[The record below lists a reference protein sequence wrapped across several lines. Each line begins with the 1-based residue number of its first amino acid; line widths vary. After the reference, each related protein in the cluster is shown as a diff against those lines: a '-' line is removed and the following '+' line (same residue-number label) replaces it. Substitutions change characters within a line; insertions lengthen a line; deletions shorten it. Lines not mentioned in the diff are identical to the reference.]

1 MAEEEIEIKIK
12 EVYWAAV
19 SKKSVWYDCE
29 WQPKAYN
36 QPHYFIGSGWGSNG
50 TYYKAWYSCIEVD
63 LTGQQGS
70 ETKYLKIILHSDPKS
85 GVWIPEKNIVIAAG
99 LSQTPPNSRDT
110 KLPTSF
116 INDEIYFL
124 KNSEGKTLSNK
135 QGTEET
141 GIFYLKIPPS
151 NTETLK
157 KCYIYLFSANEVD
170 GKPTTSDQLWWR
182 GYCETTKYRQGIE
195 AYLTDSNPFDD
206 DPDNPDTPGDTPDNP
221 DNSLSISL
229 FYQNSWKKASPF
241 ICHNKVW
248 YKVKNAWIYDNDW
261 KQIKK
266 E

>member
-1 MAEEEIEIKIK
+1 MAEEKIEIK

-19 SKKSVWYDCE
+19 SKRSVWYNCT

-63 LTGQQGS
+63 LPKS
-70 ETKYLKIILHSDPKS
+70 SVTKYLKIVLHSDPKS
-85 GVWIPEKNIVIAAG
+85 GVWIPENDIFIAAG
-99 LSQTPPNSRDT
+99 LSKISPNSEDT
-110 KLPTSF
+110 ELPTSF
-116 INDEIYFL
+116 INNKIYFL
-124 KNSEGKTLSNK
+124 KNSEGEKLSNK

-141 GIFYLKIPPS
+141 GIFYLEIPS
-151 NTETLK
+151 LSETLNK
-157 KCYIYLFSANEVD
+157 YYIYLFSANNA
-170 GKPTTSDQLWWR
+170 GKPVTSDYLWWR

-206 DPDNPDTPGDTPDNP
+206 DPGGTPDTPS
-221 DNSLSISL
+221 NSLSISL

-241 ICHNKVW
+241 IYHNKAW
-248 YKVKNAWIYDNDW
+248 HKVKNAWIYQDNKW

>member
-1 MAEEEIEIKIK
+1 MAEEKIEIK

-19 SKKSVWYDCE
+19 SKRSVWYDCT
-29 WQPKAYN
+29 WQPKAYK
-36 QPHYFIGSGWGSNG
+36 QPHYFIGSGWGSDG

-63 LTGQQGS
+63 LTEQQGS

-85 GVWIPEKNIVIAAG
+85 GVWIPEKDIVFAAG
-99 LSQTPPNSRDT
+99 LSKTPPNSKDT

-116 INDEIYFL
+116 INGIYFL
-124 KNSEGKTLSNK
+124 KNSEGEVLSNK

-141 GIFYLKIPPS
+141 GIIYLEVPS
-151 NTETLK
+151 SSETLNK
-157 KCYIYLFSANEVD
+157 YYIYLFSANQAD
-170 GKPTTSDQLWWR
+170 GKLATSDQLWWR

-206 DPDNPDTPGDTPDNP
+206 DPDIPDIPDTPDNP
-221 DNSLSISL
+221 DDSLSISL
-229 FYQNSWKKASPF
+229 FYQNNWEKASPF

>member
-1 MAEEEIEIKIK
+1 MAEEKIEIK

-63 LTGQQGS
+63 LPGQQS
-70 ETKYLKIILHSDPKS
+70 SDTEKYLKIILHSDPKS
-85 GVWIPEKNIVIAAG
+85 GVWIPENDILIAAG
-99 LSQTPPNSRDT
+99 LSKISPNRRNT
-110 KLPTSF
+110 NLPTSF
-116 INDEIYFL
+116 INDIYFL
-124 KNSEGKTLSNK
+124 KNSEGETLSNK

-141 GIFYLKIPPS
+141 GIIYLKIPS
-151 NTETLK
+151 EETLK
-157 KCYIYLFSANEVD
+157 KYYIYLFSANEAD
-170 GKPTTSDQLWWR
+170 GKPATSDYLWWR

-195 AYLTDSNPFDD
+195 AYLTDSISFDD
-206 DPDNPDTPGDTPDNP
+206 DPDTPDTPDTPD
-221 DNSLSISL
+221 DSEDSLSISL
-229 FYQNSWKKASPF
+229 FYQNDWKKASPF
-241 ICHNKVW
+241 IYHNETW
-248 YKVKNAWIYDNDW
+248 HEVKDAWIYQGNKW